1 MKITNQKPVVL
12 SPVYDAVI
20 KGDFEPKTYL
30 KQTMATP
37 LFTPLVAG
45 TPVTITSNNKQLN
58 DEDAADLILACLGNS
73 FDPTAEIAAKSML
86 GQTLAYFDAK
96 SPLTVQDTFAIQ
108 AAVQEKLPAPTP
120 SIVYT
125 PATDIIPSCKEFLA
139 GTSSF
144 AKMFASLAF
153 YARPQTL
160 GVYFANQQC
169 FDDFKAWLAGEIA
182 QIASALPADTNRL
195 FADFQKLN
203 LNGLTESLI
212 VRNDDADG
220 NNEFSFPRTLAAYI
234 MLYTKQ
240 ISPALYGIMPFNVGE
255 LFCPRTIVFINIE
268 RHSRAS
274 AKQVAD
280 EWKLINDSM
289 KIKPKIANM
298 KKLQKLT
305 ALPRTLRRMQMNANY
320 ATTYSNNTVLAKAA
334 NAKFRKTALTTVD
347 MTKLIKKIINR
358 MASVAKSEN
367 SYKSIK
373 MTFARPSRRN
383 PDDFNKQGKM
393 VSTKYKPD
401 IHLYIDTSGS
411 ISERNYQDAV
421 KACIAMAK
429 KLNINLYFN
438 SFSHY
443 ISQCTHL
450 HTKDKSKA
458 QIYREFKRVPKV
470 TGGTDFEQV
479 WSYINRSPKRRR
491 ELSIMMT
498 DFGYLAPNRYTKHPK
513 NIVYIPCSHMDWD
526 SICFEAKQFL
536 DSMQHIDPTCR
547 KKILF

>member
-1 MKITNQKPVVL
+1 MKISNQKPVVL

-20 KGDFEPKTYL
+20 KGDFEPQEYL

-45 TPVTITSNNKQLN
+45 TPVAITSNGHNLN
-58 DEDAADLILACLGNS
+58 DDDIASMILACMS
-73 FDPTAEIAAKSML
+73 DTFVPTAEAAAKNML
-86 GQTLAYFDAK
+86 QQTLTYFDKK
-96 SPLTVQDTFAIQ
+96 SPMTVQDTFAIQ
-108 AAVQEKLPAPTP
+108 ASVQEKLPAPTP

-125 PATDIIPSCKEFLA
+125 PATDVIPSCKEFLA
-139 GTSSF
+139 GTGSF
-144 AKMFASLAF
+144 EKMFASLAF
-153 YARPQTL
+153 YARPKTL

-169 FDDFKAWLAGEIA
+169 FDDFKTWLVNEIA
-182 QIASALPADTNRL
+182 QIATALPADVSQL
-195 FADFQKLN
+195 FADFQTLD

-212 VRNDDADG
+212 VRNDDSEG
-220 NNEFSFPRTLAAYI
+220 NDEFSFPRTLVAYI

-268 RHSRAS
+268 RHSHAS

-280 EWKLINDSM
+280 EWKIIQNSIRM
-289 KIKPKIANM
+289 KPQIVNM

-305 ALPRTLRRMQMNANY
+305 GMARSLSRMQANAQY
-320 ATTYSNNTVLAKAA
+320 AASQGRGMGIAKSA
-334 NAKFRKTALTTVD
+334 NAKFRKTAPTTVN
-347 MTKLIKKIINR
+347 MTKLIKKVIAR
-358 MASVAKSEN
+358 MANVAKSEN

-373 MTFARPSRRN
+373 MTFARPNRRN

-429 KLNINLYFN
+429 KLNVNLYFN
-438 SFSHY
+438 SFSHC

-450 HTKDKSKA
+450 HTKDKSKS
-458 QIYREFKRVPKV
+458 QIYKEFQKVPKV

-479 WSYINRSPKRRR
+479 WHYINRSPKRRR
-491 ELSIMMT
+491 ELSILMT
-498 DFGYLAPNRYTKHPK
+498 DFEYSAPNHYVKHPK
-513 NIVYIPCSHMDWD
+513 NLVYIPCSHMDWD
-526 SICFEAKQFL
+526 SIINSAQWFL
-536 DSMQHIDPTCR
+536 KSMQHIDPTCR